1 MARPFPETE
10 PSPLKG
16 YTYRVLIAVGLVALA
31 VLGWRLA
38 NVFLL
43 VFGAILVAVALRV
56 LTDILV
62 RHTRLNEQWA
72 LVIVVLSV
80 AAVLACVIWLIGAQ
94 VASQLG
100 ELIGTLP
107 NAVAKMKAWLEQST
121 IGKAI
126 ANVAQS
132 STKGSEGGAVSGLAR
147 FAGGTF
153 SAIADTVVVFFVGLY
168 LASDPG
174 LYRRGAVRLLPKPAQ
189 GSVLSALEKSGTAL
203 RKWLVGQLSAMVAVG
218 TLTFL
223 GLALLQVPLS
233 LSLALIAA
241 LLEFV
246 PFVGPIAASIPAI
259 LMGFTQ
265 GPQEALYVALL
276 YLAVNQVEGN
286 VIMPLVQKW
295 AVALPP
301 ALGILSVVAFGA
313 LFGIA
318 GVLFA
323 VPLMVVAMTLVQE
336 LYIKRALESNR

>member
-1 MARPFPETE
+1 LARSSPEPA
-10 PSPLKG
+10 PSSLEG
-16 YTYRVLIAVGLVALA
+16 YTYRVLIAVGLIALA

-38 NVFLL
+38 NVFIL
-43 VFGAILVAVALRV
+43 VFGGILVAVALRV

-80 AAVLACVIWLIGAQ
+80 AALLACTVWLIGAQ

-107 NAVAKMKAWLEQST
+107 KAVAKIQAWLEQST

-126 ANVAQS
+126 ANFAQS
-132 STKGSEGGAVSGLAR
+132 PTKNSEGGTVSGLAR

-153 SAIADTVVVFFVGLY
+153 SAIADTVVILFVGLY
-168 LASDPG
+168 LALDPG
-174 LYRRGAVRLLPKPAQ
+174 LYRRGAVRLFPKAAQ
-189 GSVLSALEKSGTAL
+189 PSVLSALEKSGTAL

-246 PFVGPIAASIPAI
+246 PFAGPIAASIPAI

-265 GPQEALYVALL
+265 GPQEALYVSLL
-276 YLAVNQVEGN
+276 YLAINQVEGN

-301 ALGILSVVAFGA
+301 ALGILSVVAFAA

-336 LYIKRALESNR
+336 LYIKRAGI

>member
-1 MARPFPETE
+1 MARSSPE
-10 PSPLKG
+10 PGLSSLND
-16 YTYRVLIAVGLVALA
+16 YTYRVLIALALVALA
-31 VLGWRLA
+31 ILGWRLA
-38 NVFLL
+38 SVFIL
-43 VFGAILVAVALRV
+43 VFGGVLVAVALRV
-56 LTDILV
+56 LTNMLV
-62 RHTRLNEQWA
+62 RHTRLKERWA
-72 LVIVVLSV
+72 LAIVVLSV
-80 AAVLACVIWLIGAQ
+80 AALLACTVWLIGAQ
-94 VASQLG
+94 VSSQLG

-107 NAVAKMKAWLEQST
+107 EAVAKVKASLEQST

-126 ANVAQS
+126 AKFAQS
-132 STKGSEGGAVSGLAR
+132 STKNSEGAVSGLAR

-153 SAIADTVVVFFVGLY
+153 SAVTDTVVILFVGLY
-168 LASDPG
+168 LAADPG
-174 LYRRGAVRLLPKPAQ
+174 LYRRGVVRLFPQPAQ
-189 GSVLSALEKSGTAL
+189 ISVLAALDKSGTAL

-223 GLALLQVPLS
+223 GLTLLQVPLS

-241 LLEFV
+241 MLEFV
-246 PFVGPIAASIPAI
+246 PFVGPIVASIPAI

-276 YLAVNQVEGN
+276 YLAINQVEGN

-323 VPLMVVAMTLVQE
+323 VPLMVVAMTLAQE
-336 LYIKRALESNR
+336 LYIKRVGV